1 MNNNSTSRPAIAI
14 DLKKDRIRIYKRT
27 LHSIGDPE
35 YIHLLVNP
43 EDRTLAILRSDR
55 SALGAYRLPRMR
67 FENKRSFEITSKSL
81 IRNLLNMCSE
91 WQDNHLYRVYGE
103 VIPNE
108 GIVRFS
114 LSESFIASRVR
125 G

>member
-1 MNNNSTSRPAIAI
+1 MSNKSTSRPAILI

-43 EDRTLAILRSDR
+43 RERILAILRSER
-55 SALGAYRLPRMR
+55 SDLRSYRLPRMR
-67 FENKRSFEITSKSL
+67 FEDKQSFEITSKSL
-81 IRNLLNMCSE
+81 IRNLYNLCNE
-91 WQDNHLYRVYGE
+91 WQDKCLYRVYGE
-103 VIPNE
+103 VVLNKS
-108 GIVRFS
+108 VAQFN
-114 LSESFIASRVR
+114 LSESVVAYGR